1 MAGYA
6 GGRVLSA
13 GKITLP
19 AGENAP
25 VGSRRSGVVGAGS
38 IHSSGWIGEEAV
50 NVCK

>member
-25 VGSRRSGVVGAGS
+25 VISRRSDVAGTGS
-38 IHSSGWIGEEAV
+38 TYSSGWIGEEAV